1 MATNVTLFPNE
12 CKYDREYILEN
23 KKQLLRLFSN
33 MSLPIV
39 GELNVYIMNTGKLML
54 V

>member
-1 MATNVTLFPNE
+1 MATNVTLLPNE
-12 CKYDREYILEN
+12 RKYDREYILEN
-23 KKQLLRLFSN
+23 KKQLFKLFSN

-39 GELNVYIMNTGKLML
+39 GELNAYIMNTGKLTL